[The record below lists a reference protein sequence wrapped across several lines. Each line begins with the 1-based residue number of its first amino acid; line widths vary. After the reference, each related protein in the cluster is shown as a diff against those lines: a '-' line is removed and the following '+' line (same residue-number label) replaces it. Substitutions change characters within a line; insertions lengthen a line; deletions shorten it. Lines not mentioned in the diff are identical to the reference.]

1 MEAYVL
7 VQTAVG
13 RAVAVAEA
21 LGRLDGVVRAESV
34 TGPYDVVVRVEVPT
48 VDELGPLVAE
58 QIAAVAGIARTV
70 TCTVM
75 PR

>member
-1 MEAYVL
+1 ML

>member
-1 MEAYVL
+1 ML

-13 RAVAVAEA
+13 RAVSVAEA
-21 LGRLDGVVRAESV
+21 LGELDGVVRAESV

-48 VDELGPLVAE
+48 VDQLGPLIAV
-58 QIAAVAGIARTV
+58 QMAAVVGITRTV